1 MKLNIIIVLYQLK
14 PIDSIAIQSILN
26 LFPKFD
32 EKFDQYMLTVYDN
45 GPTNQSADL
54 IDLENVNYIHDERNL
69 GLSTAYNYAYHYSVD
84 HKFDWL
90 LLFDHDTEL
99 SETYIDEFLNA
110 SKNFSENVVAMVPQ
124 VISNDVIVSP
134 VATNTMY
141 PLNESRPAEGLHND
155 PITAINSGSFLR
167 ISFLNDIKG
176 FTDEFPLDYL
186 DHWLFHKIYE
196 KKKAVMVAH
205 SKLQHELSILN
216 FEQININRYRSI
228 LDSESSFYKNYKPN
242 LLKPYKKHLLIQGLK
257 QSIVIKNKKIFMYTL
272 KKYFTL

>member
-14 PIDSIAIQSILN
+14 PIDSIAIQSILK
-26 LFPKFD
+26 LFPHFN
-32 EKFDQYMLTVYDN
+32 EKFQHYMLTVYDN
-45 GPTNQSADL
+45 GPIDQSSDL
-54 IDLENVNYIHDERNL
+54 AGIENVHYIHDARNL
-69 GLSTAYNYAYHYSVD
+69 GLSNAYNYAYHYSVE
-84 HKFDWL
+84 HHFDWL

-99 SETYIDEFLNA
+99 SETYINEFLNTA
-110 SKNFSENVVAMVPQ
+110 DSFSENVVAMVPQ
-124 VISNDVIVSP
+124 VVSNDVIVSP

-141 PLNESRPAEGLHND
+141 PLNEPRPAEGLHSD

-167 ISFLNDIKG
+167 VSFLTEING

-196 KKKAVMVAH
+196 KNKSVMVAH

-216 FEQININRYRSI
+216 FEQITINRYRSI
-228 LDSESSFYKNYKPN
+228 LDSESSFYKNYKSN

-257 QSIVIKNKKIFMYTL
+257 QSIVIKDKKIFMYTL
-272 KKYFTL
+272 KKYFIL